1 MHEKGLKIMEKHR
14 FAAVDAYPM
23 RTLIASV
30 VGVLLL
36 IVLADLKR
44 IIEAAGKSS
53 KSTSWP
59 FANVLGGIIKPVY
72 VNSEQQSTIGN
83 LLSTIDN

>member
-14 FAAVDAYPM
+14 FAAGDAYPM

-44 IIEAAGKSS
+44 IVEAAGKSS

-72 VNSEQQSTIGN
+72 VNSEQ
-83 LLSTIDN
+83 